1 MTTIGLNMK
10 VKFKDYD
17 ASADVR
23 EASRRLMVSGGVRLR
38 SIMIEEASKRSDGK
52 GSAVYKTGLTQSIV
66 ILSEGYDHVAVG
78 TNINYAKKL
87 AFGDPDPTVRAQEI
101 YDWAN
106 YKDILKYKGKS
117 KKYFDDNPEA
127 HPFVKNVTRKIRT
140 KGPIANPFHERTK
153 KKFLKE
159 WPGIQR
165 EALGK

>member
-23 EASRRLMVSGGVRLR
+23 EASRRLMVFGGVRLR
-38 SIMIEEASKRSDGK
+38 SIMIEEASKRSDGL
-52 GSAVYKTGLTQSIV
+52 GGPTGAKDTGALTNSIV
-66 ILSEGYDHVAVG
+66 ILSQDYKHVSVG
-78 TNINYAKKL
+78 TNISYAKKL
-87 AFGDPDPTVRAQEI
+87 AFGDPDPGARLEWIRKWRVR
-101 YDWAN
+101 
-106 YKDILKYKGKS
+106 
-117 KKYFDDNPEA
+117 
-127 HPFVKNVTRKIRT
+127 KNVPRRAKQVWKKVKT